1 MEERGMM
8 RKKESS
14 LKLLVKCKVK
24 QEENDDDDDDEGCDE
39 LMKIG
44 FPLEGTLG
52 GRRGRERGGILHGVL
67 TILDYHCRASL
78 SFDFPRITIRS

>member
-24 QEENDDDDDDEGCDE
+24 QEENDDDDDEGCDE